1 MKNQLFES
9 VGTFLSTTGTDPDP
23 IPPKSDKGS
32 RQNLCLIP
40 KLKLKD
46 YRYCSSVV
54 LKLFLGDLTSFLFT
68 FYVHISEFDEFR
80 GGGGKPIKYGS
91 DILTKAAIN
100 KFQKLTEYFNDDL

>member
-1 MKNQLFES
+1 MLVLHRATNLPEHLSTGTPFNRGMKNQLFES
-9 VGTFLSTTGTDPDP
+9 VGTGTFLSTTGTDPDT

-68 FYVHISEFDEFR
+68 F
-80 GGGGKPIKYGS
+80 
-91 DILTKAAIN
+91 
-100 KFQKLTEYFNDDL
+100 